1 MKAVA
6 ETFQAETDR
15 VQKNGEALREGLAQN
30 YTPMPRGEISPE
42 IIQQFAQRLTN
53 QIDVFR
59 CGMKGAPK
67 FPQTSI
73 FEQIWRA
80 WLRTDKR
87 LYHNAVVTSLNNIRQ
102 GGTYDHL
109 GGGFASSLDADSG
122 GEEGKFYV
130 WNEAEVDALLGEK
143 SSDFKRVYNVDAAGN
158 WGR

>member
-1 MKAVA
+1 MLFAFVY
-6 ETFQAETDR
+6 
-15 VQKNGEALREGLAQN
+15 EGFSIL
-30 YTPMPRGEISPE
+30 PI
-42 IIQQFAQRLTN
+42 
-53 QIDVFR
+53 
-59 CGMKGAPK
+59 
-67 FPQTSI
+67 SI
-73 FEQIWRA
+73 FA
-80 WLRTDKR
+80 RTFIER
-87 LYHNAVVTSLNNIRQ
+87 E